1 MFEKIGL
8 KFLQTLN
15 PELAHTI
22 ALRYLQLKILS
33 LTNMKHQ
40 KQYPKLKTKIAGIE
54 LQNPVGLAAGFDK
67 NAVAIKPICD
77 LGFGFLE
84 VGAVTPQAQPGNP
97 KPRAFRIT
105 EEKAIVNH
113 YGFNNDG
120 MVRVNNRLK
129 KFAKYSVI
137 GLNIGAN
144 KNSTDMVNDFNSVLS
159 CCSSNVHFATINIS
173 SPNTKR
179 LRDLQSKKK
188 LQRLLETVTYTNQN
202 SPSRIPIFVKIS
214 PDLEYRELEHIV
226 KLVQDYKLAG
236 IIATNTSTEY
246 ELLRSTEGFV
256 RGGISGK
263 PLFKKS
269 TKVLAQLSTISE
281 GRLPLI
287 GVGGISSGKDAF
299 EKICA
304 GASAVQLYSALTFIG
319 PKLITS
325 ILRDLNQIVEERGF
339 SHISEAV
346 GSQKH
351 KYI

>member
-1 MFEKIGL
+1 MFEKVGL

-22 ALRYLQLKILS
+22 ALRYLQLKIITLAS
-33 LTNMKHQ
+33 MKQ
-40 KQYPKLKTKIAGIE
+40 KDQYPKLRTKIAGLE

-67 NAVAIKPICD
+67 NAVAIKPIFD

-84 VGAVTPQAQPGNP
+84 VGAVTPQSQPGNP
-97 KPRAFRIT
+97 KPRAFRII

-129 KFAKYSVI
+129 KFAKRSII
-137 GLNIGAN
+137 GVNIGAN
-144 KNSTDMVNDFNSVLS
+144 KDSTDMANDFNSVLS

-179 LRDLQSKKK
+179 LRDLQSKEK
-188 LQRLLETVTYTNQN
+188 LQELLETVTHTNEN
-202 SPSRIPIFVKIS
+202 SPSKIPIFVKIS
-214 PDLEYRELEHIV
+214 PDLEYKELEHIV
-226 KLVQDYKLAG
+226 TLVQDYKLAG

-246 ELLRSTEGFV
+246 ALLRSTEGFV
-256 RGGISGK
+256 RGGISGE
-263 PLFKKS
+263 PLFRKS
-269 TKVLAQLSTISE
+269 TKVLAQLSTISD
-281 GRLPLI
+281 GQLPLI

-304 GASAVQLYSALTFIG
+304 GASAVQLYSALTFLG

-325 ILRDLNQIVEERGF
+325 ILRDLNQILDERGF

-346 GSQKH
+346 GSQKN